1 MTTATRRPGRPARLS
16 REAVVAA
23 AVELAD
29 EQGLDAVSM
38 RAVATRVGAEA
49 MSLYRHVENKEDL
62 LDGIVDVVYAEIDLP
77 DAAAGWKGA
86 MRDRAIST
94 RQALLR
100 HPWAIAL
107 MESRLRPGPANM
119 RLHDAVTG
127 LLLDAGMSSLL
138 ATRAY
143 NLVDSYVYGF
153 VIQEVTLPVATGEAL
168 AEVGPEFIARIP
180 AEFPN
185 LARVGADLVAAGFDY
200 GSEFEV
206 ELDLV
211 LDAIEGMVAGD
222 SAD

>member
-1 MTTATRRPGRPARLS
+1 MIATTHRRPGRPPRLS
-16 REAVVAA
+16 RAAVLAA

-29 EQGLDAVSM
+29 ERGLDALSM
-38 RAVATRVGAEA
+38 RAVAARVGAEA

-62 LDGIVDVVYAEIDLP
+62 LDGIVDLVYAEIDLP
-77 DAAAGWKGA
+77 DPGVGWKRA

-94 RQALLR
+94 RHALLR
-100 HPWAIAL
+100 HPWATAL

-127 LLLDAGMSSLL
+127 LLLDVGMSSLL

-153 VIQEVTLPVATGEAL
+153 VIQEVSLPVATGEAL
-168 AEVGPEFIARIP
+168 AEVGPDFIARIP

-185 LARVGADLVAAGFDY
+185 LARVGAELVAAGFDY
-200 GSEFEV
+200 GSEFEI

-211 LDAIEGMVAGD
+211 LDAIEAMVAG
-222 SAD
+222 A